1 MLAGRPSRVV
11 SRLSVCGPD
20 LPICI
25 TKRPSWVNFRIWPS
39 CSPLPASQT
48 KPLWS
53 MWMPCSFCG
62 QS

>member
-1 MLAGRPSRVV
+1 MWAGRPSRVV
-11 SRLSVCGPD
+11 SVLFVCGPG
-20 LPICI
+20 LPICS
-25 TKRPSWVNFRIWPS
+25 TNLPSRVNFRIWPS
-39 CSPLPASQT
+39 LLAVAASQT